1 MNLYPAIDIYQGNAV
16 RLRQGR
22 REEATVYGSPLE
34 MARRWTRSGAR
45 WLHVV
50 DLDGAFEGRPCNTD
64 AIEEIRA
71 EYPGIQIQVGG
82 GIRDMAAVESLLRIG
97 VERVILG
104 TAAVEDPGF
113 LRKALDRFGARI
125 AVGIDTRDQTVRLA
139 GWTTSASVTPVELA
153 SKLERAGVGLIVYTD
168 ISRDGELRGVNLE
181 ANRKMLQSTGL
192 RIIASGGISSM
203 DDLVRL
209 RGLAHPRLEG
219 AVIGKALYEGRLQL
233 DEALAGT
240 RN

>member
-45 WLHVV
+45 WLHVI
-50 DLDGAFEGRPCNTD
+50 DLDGAFEGRPRNTD
-64 AIEEIRA
+64 AIEDIRA
-71 EYPGIQIQVGG
+71 ECPSVGIQVGG
-82 GIRDMAAVESLLRIG
+82 GIRDMAAVESLVHLG

-104 TAAVEDPGF
+104 TAAVEDSNF
-113 LRKALDRFGARI
+113 LKKALDRFGERI
-125 AVGIDTRDQTVRLA
+125 AVGIDVRAQTVQLA
-139 GWTTSASVTPVELA
+139 GWTTSASVTAMELA
-153 SKLERAGVGLIVYTD
+153 SDLERAGVGLIIYTD
-168 ISRDGELRGVNLE
+168 ISRDGELGGVDLE
-181 ANRKMLQSTGL
+181 ANRKMLESTGL

-203 DDLVRL
+203 EDLAGL
-209 RGLAHPRLEG
+209 RGLDHPRLDG

-233 DEALAGT
+233 DKALAGA

>member
-45 WLHVV
+45 WLHVI
-50 DLDGAFEGRPCNTD
+50 DLDGAFEGRPRNTV

-71 EYPGIQIQVGG
+71 ECPSVGIQVGG
-82 GIRDMAAVESLLRIG
+82 GIRDMAAVESLLLLG

-104 TAAVEDPGF
+104 TAAVEDPNF
-113 LRKALDRFGARI
+113 LVKALDRFGARI
-125 AVGIDTRDQTVRLA
+125 AVGIDARAQTVRLA
-139 GWTTSASVTPVELA
+139 GWTTSASVTVMELA
-153 SKLERAGVGLIVYTD
+153 SDLERAGVGLIVYTD
-168 ISRDGELRGVNLE
+168 ISRDGELGGVDLE
-181 ANRKMLQSTGL
+181 ANRKMLESTGL

-203 DDLVRL
+203 EDVAGL
-209 RGLAHPRLEG
+209 RGLGHPRLDG

-233 DEALAGT
+233 DEALAGA